1 MNLIDTDVYP
11 DRDVEALTDDALRF
25 TRSPAADPRSSVV
38 VEGAL
43 AALRGA
49 CQQANR
55 QLREAERRHEQANTT
70 MLLAEEALSRLISLV
85 SDGARPPREALDDD
99 LTVARRL
106 HRTLLRR
113 GEDERCRALRSA
125 IDEVTTTRLEES
137 DAHYRRLAA
146 QLARAERRRQLEH
159 RVRRVER
166 GLTRAFGVR
175 EARRALRLPPPP
187 DEA

>member
-25 TRSPAADPRSSVV
+25 TRSPAADPRASAI
-38 VEGAL
+38 VERSL

-49 CQQANR
+49 CRQANR
-55 QLREAERRHEQANTT
+55 QLREAERRHEEVNNT
-70 MLLAEEALSRLISLV
+70 MILAEEALSRLISLL
-85 SDGARPPREALDDD
+85 SDGPRPSREALDDD
-99 LTVARRL
+99 LSVARRL
-106 HRTLLRR
+106 HQSLLRR
-113 GEDERCRALRSA
+113 GEEERCRALRSA
-125 IDEVTTTRLEES
+125 IDEVSTARLDES

-166 GLTRAFGVR
+166 GLTRSFGAA

-187 DEA
+187 DED

>member
-1 MNLIDTDVYP
+1 MNLIDADVYP
-11 DRDVEALTDDALRF
+11 DRDVEALADHALRF
-25 TRSPAADPRSSVV
+25 TRSPASDPRAAVI

-43 AALRGA
+43 APLRGV
-49 CQQANR
+49 CRQANL
-55 QLREAERRHEQANTT
+55 QLREAERRHEEVNDT
-70 MLLAEEALSRLISLV
+70 MILAEEALSRLISLL
-85 SDGARPPREALDDD
+85 SDGPRPPREALDDD

-106 HRTLLRR
+106 HQTLRRR
-113 GEDERCRALRSA
+113 GEEERCRALRSA
-125 IDEVTTTRLEES
+125 MDEVTTTRVEES

-166 GLTRAFGVR
+166 GLTRALGVA

-187 DEA
+187 DEG